1 MRTRMRNRNL
11 PPEIFAFKPAD
22 GCPHGRVYIADED
35 WMVLK
40 LGNRDRLGPI
50 FLFSRPVEVN
60 FAAGRPEVC
69 VAQRWA

>member
-40 LGNRDRLGPI
+40 LGNRGQAGTYFPI
-50 FLFSRPVEVN
+50 FST
-60 FAAGRPEVC
+60 G
-69 VAQRWA
+69 